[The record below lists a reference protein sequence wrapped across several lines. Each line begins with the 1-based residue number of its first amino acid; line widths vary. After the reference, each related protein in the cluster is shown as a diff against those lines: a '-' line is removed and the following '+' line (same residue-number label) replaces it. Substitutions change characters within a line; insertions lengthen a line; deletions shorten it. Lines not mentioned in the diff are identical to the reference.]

1 MADIFAELTSQ
12 LGELKIL
19 KENAAFD
26 MAPS

>member
-1 MADIFAELTSQ
+1 MSDIFAELASQ